1 MPSSHQRYADWTP
14 ERIDSEIRYYADANL
29 NLIYFEDIPN
39 PPEPFLDLC
48 DRYGL
53 LFGNVQLFL
62 VQCMLVVVTVVFA
75 AAMTWTIFKLVDAL
89 MCVRVAKTEE
99 IVGLDLT
106 QHSESAYT
114 LID

>member
-1 MPSSHQRYADWTP
+1 MQ
-14 ERIDSEIRYYADANL
+14 
-29 NLIYFEDIPN
+29 
-39 PPEPFLDLC
+39 
-48 DRYGL
+48 
-53 LFGNVQLFL
+53 QFL

-75 AAMTWTIFKLVDAL
+75 AAMTWILFKLVDAL
-89 MCVRVAKTEE
+89 IGVRVEKNSE